1 MSKKPVTPE
10 DLRRLQFVGDPQI
23 SPDGLLVLFTKKHV
37 NDKNKY
43 VTNLY
48 TVAIDGTVQQ
58 WTQGESGAGQ
68 GRWSPDGANIAFIS
82 GREKPSAQIFLLPT
96 TGGEARKLTDLP
108 EGSIG
113 SFKWSPDGKKIAFT
127 FREQHPDWTEAAKKE
142 QEEKGLSTP
151 PKVIENVWYRLDGDG
166 YFMGQRH
173 ALYVVD
179 IGSGETKKLYDKDPM
194 GSYSF
199 DWAPDSKKLVVAH
212 TLNERPMAMP
222 DNDGLFILDLEGN
235 ASPLTGLPFG
245 PKSSVSWSPNG
256 KLIAYIGDDNEANPW
271 GVLNSK
277 LFVVPAEGGPAKCLT
292 RDDDYCLQAGVLGDS
307 KEGAGD
313 GSPIWSPDSKAVY
326 LNISWHGESQIGF
339 VQLDVARVKML
350 TKGKHCISVG
360 NLSKNGERFAC
371 LYGTATRMQ
380 EVAVYDLAKHGS
392 EPGVLTSVNK
402 AFHEEFATV
411 EPQDFWLDTPD
422 KTKVHCWKMDPLNPK
437 GKKSPAVLEIHGGP
451 HALYGW
457 TYFFEFQVLA
467 AQGYTV
473 VYSNP
478 RGSKGYGEKHCD
490 AIRGAWG
497 DKDWV
502 DIAAVKDWMKS
513 QGGIDSKRMGVM
525 GGSYGGYMTNWAIG
539 HTNDFKAAIT
549 DRCVSNLVSFGGN
562 CDFPM
567 IPDGYWKGAPWG
579 DISVLWKQS
588 PIAYFDKVTTPT
600 LIIHSEGDLRCNIEQ
615 GEQVFAALQQR
626 GIESRFVRY
635 PQSTSHGLSRG
646 GPADLRIH
654 RLNEIVNWWKKHLA

>member
-1 MSKKPVTPE
+1 MSKKPVSPE
-10 DLRRLQFVGDPQI
+10 DLLKLQFVGDPQI
-23 SPDGLLVLFTKKHV
+23 SPDGLTVLYAKKHISE
-37 NDKNKY
+37 KNKY

-48 TVAIDGTVQQ
+48 TVTAEGAITQ
-58 WTQGESGAGQ
+58 WTQGEAGAGH
-68 GRWSPDGANIAFIS
+68 GRWSPDGSKIAFTS
-82 GREKPSAQIFLLPT
+82 GREKPSAQIYILPT
-96 TGGEARKLTDLP
+96 NGGEARKLTSLG

-113 SFKWSPDGKKIAFT
+113 GFKWSPDATMIAFT

-142 QEEKGLSTP
+142 QDEKGLSTP
-151 PKVIENVWYRLDGDG
+151 PKIIEDVWYRLDGDG

-173 ALYVVD
+173 ALYLVCVAT
-179 IGSGETKKLYDKDPM
+179 GETKKLYDKDPM

-199 DWAPDSKKLVVAH
+199 DWAPDSKKMVISH
-212 TLNERPMAMP
+212 TLNAKPMAAP
-222 DNDGLFILDLEGN
+222 ENDGLFLLDLDGN
-235 ASPLTGLPFG
+235 ATPLPGLPFG
-245 PKSSVSWSPNG
+245 PKTSVSISPNG
-256 KLIAYIGDDNEANPW
+256 KLIAYIGDDNENNPW

-277 LFVVPAEGGPAKCLT
+277 LFVVPIEGGPSKCLT
-292 RDDDYCLQAGVLGDS
+292 RDDDYCLQAGVLGDT

-313 GSPIWSPDSKAVY
+313 GSPIWSPDSKAIY
-326 LNISWHGESQIGF
+326 LNISWHGESQLGF
-339 VQLDVARVKML
+339 VQLDIAKVKML
-350 TKGKHCISVG
+350 TKGKHCLSIG

-371 LYGTATRMQ
+371 LFGTAAKMQ
-380 EVAVYDLAKHGS
+380 EVGIYDLAKHGH
-392 EPGVLTSVNK
+392 EPAVLTSINK

-411 EPQDFWLDTPD
+411 EPEDFWVETPD
-422 KTKVHCWKMDPLNPK
+422 KTKVHCWKMDPLVAK
-437 GKKSPAVLEIHGGP
+437 GKKSPAILEIHGGP

-457 TYFFEFQVLA
+457 SYFFEFQVLA

-473 VYSNP
+473 IYTNP

-490 AIRGAWG
+490 AINGAWG
-497 DKDWV
+497 DKDWI
-502 DIAAVKDWMKS
+502 DIAAVKDWMKA
-513 QGGIDSKRMGVM
+513 QPGLDSKKLGVM

-579 DISVLWKQS
+579 DITTLWKQS
-588 PIAYFDKVTTPT
+588 PIAYFDKVETPT
-600 LIIHSEGDLRCNIEQ
+600 LIIHSEGDLRCNVEQ

-635 PQSTSHGLSRG
+635 PLSTSHGLSRG

-654 RLNEIVNWWKKHLA
+654 RLNEIVNWWKKHLG

>member
-1 MSKKPVTPE
+1 MTKKPATPE
-10 DLRRLQFVGDPQI
+10 DLLRLQFVGDPQI
-23 SPDGLLVLFTKKHV
+23 SPDGLAILFTKKHV

-48 TVAIDGTVQQ
+48 TVLLDGTVQQ
-58 WTQGESGAGQ
+58 WTQGEGGASH
-68 GRWSPDGANIAFIS
+68 GRWSPDGSSIAFIS
-82 GREKPSAQIFLLPT
+82 GREKPASQIYLLPT
-96 TGGEARKLTDLP
+96 TGGEARKLTSLP

-113 SFKWSPDGKKIAFT
+113 GFKWSPDGSMIAFT

-142 QEEKGLSTP
+142 REEKGLSTP
-151 PKVIENVWYRLDGDG
+151 PRVIDDVWYRLDGDG
-166 YFMGQRH
+166 YFLGQRY
-173 ALYVVD
+173 AIYLVRVAD
-179 IGSGETKKLYDKDPM
+179 GETRKLYDKSPM
-194 GSYSF
+194 GLYSF
-199 DWAPDSKKLVVAH
+199 DWAPDSKSLVVAH
-212 TLNERPMAMP
+212 TLNARPMAQP
-222 DNDGLFILDLEGN
+222 DNDGLFLVDLKGN
-235 ASPLTGLPFG
+235 AKPIEGLPFG
-245 PKSSVSWSPNG
+245 PKSHVSWSPDG
-256 KLIAYIGDDNEANPW
+256 RLIAYVGDDNESNPW
-271 GVLNSK
+271 GVRNAK
-277 LFVVPAEGGPAKCLT
+277 LFVAPVEGGSAECLT
-292 RDDDYCLQAGVLGDS
+292 RQDDYCLQAAVLSDS

-313 GSPIWSPDSKAVY
+313 GSPIWSPDSKAIY
-326 LNISWHGESQIGF
+326 LNIAWHGETQLGF

-350 TKGKHCISVG
+350 TKGRHCVTVG

-371 LYGTATRMQ
+371 LFGTATRLQ
-380 EVAVYDLAKHGS
+380 EVALYDLAKHGH
-392 EPGVLTSVNK
+392 EPGVLTSFNK
-402 AFHEEFATV
+402 AFHDEVAAV
-411 EPQDFWLDTPD
+411 EPEDFWVDTPD
-422 KTKVHCWKMDPLNPK
+422 GTKVHVWKMGPLEPK
-437 GKKSPAVLEIHGGP
+437 GKKHPAVLEIHGGP

-467 AQGYTV
+467 AQGYAV

-490 AIRGAWG
+490 AIRGSWG

-502 DIAAVKDWMKS
+502 DIAAVKDWMKA
-513 QGGIDSKRMGVM
+513 QPDIDAGRMGVM

-579 DISVLWKQS
+579 DISELWKQS
-588 PIAYFDKVTTPT
+588 PIAYFHRVQTPT
-600 LIIHSEGDLRCNIEQ
+600 LVIHSEGDLRCNIEQ

-635 PQSTSHGLSRG
+635 PISTSHGLSRN

-654 RLNEIVNWWKKHLA
+654 RLNEIVAWWKRHLG